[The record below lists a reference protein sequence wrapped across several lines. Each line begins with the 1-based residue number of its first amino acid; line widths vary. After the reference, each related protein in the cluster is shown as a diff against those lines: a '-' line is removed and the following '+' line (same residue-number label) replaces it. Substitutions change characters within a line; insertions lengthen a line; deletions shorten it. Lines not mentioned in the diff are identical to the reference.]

1 MSKCLFSR
9 SSHVAYQINGN
20 GAWSTMQAHNYSVFT
35 YTLDPSGGVT
45 VKIHVLKVVMLHFKL
60 KEWKIEHTASTY
72 FVLTHTLNLWVR
84 LECIRKSECGHAAY
98 QIKGSEV
105 YTNIEAKPFTLHT
118 T

>member
-60 KEWKIEHTASTY
+60 KGMEDRAHCKHIFCPY
-72 FVLTHTLNLWVR
+72 THPQPLGPVR
-84 LECIRKSECGHAAY
+84 M
-98 QIKGSEV
+98 
-105 YTNIEAKPFTLHT
+105 YTKV
-118 T
+118 